1 MDAIHQEYDLKD
13 IGRNVVLPATYIGS
27 PRWYQKRF
35 QDAMAIVRE
44 LGKPDLFITFT
55 AHGKWDHNIRSLHEG
70 EDTEDR
76 PDVTNRIFKQKLERL
91 RKDIMEENFFGRAK
105 ALVYTIEF
113 QKRG

>member
-1 MDAIHQEYDLKD
+1 MYKQCQVTNCQNFVYMLIK
-13 IGRNVVLPATYIGS
+13 NSTT
-27 PRWYQKRF
+27 RF

-91 RKDIMEENFFGRAK
+91 RKDIMDENFFGRAK